1 MHRFKSTSDT
11 QTSYLQAQLKL
22 ERDKSATLQRR
33 IESLEA
39 EQALFQERESAL
51 LDIISH
57 YKSDMSENFER
68 LRHAAAAS
76 LPQRENGTVTE
87 PATGPFLHRVTEIVH
102 TIAENMEQLSGVIVR
117 SEETHTPVLV
127 SREVLDIFLEGNRL
141 LAELPRISEDYAQQ
155 VLALRNLC
163 VSFQD
168 SYVPL
173 VLDAYDLHSLAVQDS
188 FAAAATVVACPP
200 AHPEVLFV
208 HFHNLAPMLNK
219 FCLDS
224 ASCIAALQE
233 DCVHNTLPHVLES
246 LSIAMTHPG
255 PDWQALRRAIFASL
269 VFATGLQGEAFGLV
283 DVAGVRG
290 ARAWE
295 EFQEWDVSEESWER
309 RDALRTGFLE
319 VYWRVA
325 EQDEQG
331 RREEAGACE
340 RRYGGG
346 IVSLEKTYY
355 RNK

>member
-1 MHRFKSTSDT
+1 MHRFKSTSES
-11 QTSYLQAQLKL
+11 QASYLQAQLKL
-22 ERDKSATLQRR
+22 EREKSANLQLR

-76 LPQRENGTVTE
+76 LPQRENCTVTE

-102 TIAENMEQLSGVIVR
+102 TIAENMEKLSEVIVR
-117 SEETHTPVLV
+117 SEETHTPVSV
-127 SREVLDIFLEGNRL
+127 SREVLDIFLDGNRL
-141 LAELPRISEDYAQQ
+141 LAELPRISEDFAQQ

-173 VLDAYDLHSLAVQDS
+173 VLDAYDSHSLAIHDS
-188 FAAAATVVACPP
+188 FAAACPP
-200 AHPEVLFV
+200 VHPEVLFV
-208 HFHNLAPMLNK
+208 HFHNLAPMLKK

-224 ASCIAALQE
+224 TSCTAAHQG
-233 DCVHNTLPHVLES
+233 DCAHNTLPHVFES
-246 LSIAMTHPG
+246 LSISMTHPG
-255 PDWQALRRAIFASL
+255 PDWQALQKAIFASV

-295 EFQEWDVSEESWER
+295 EFHEWDISEESWER
-309 RDALRTGFLE
+309 RDALRTGLLE

-331 RREEAGACE
+331 KGEEAGACE
-340 RRYGGG
+340 RRCGGG
-346 IVSLEKTYY
+346 MVTLEKTYS

>member
-1 MHRFKSTSDT
+1 
-11 QTSYLQAQLKL
+11 
-22 ERDKSATLQRR
+22 
-33 IESLEA
+33 
-39 EQALFQERESAL
+39 
-51 LDIISH
+51 
-57 YKSDMSENFER
+57 MSENFER
-68 LRHAAAAS
+68 LRSAAAAS

-87 PATGPFLHRVTEIVH
+87 PATGPFLHRVNEIVH
-102 TIAENMEQLSGVIVR
+102 TIAENMEKLSEVIVSN
-117 SEETHTPVLV
+117 SEEEETRNTPVLV

-141 LAELPRISEDYAQQ
+141 LAELPRISEDFAQQ

-173 VLDAYDLHSLAVQDS
+173 VLDAYDSHSLAVQES
-188 FAAAATVVACPP
+188 FAAAAVCPRP
-200 AHPEVLFV
+200 SHPEVLFV
-208 HFHNLAPMLNK
+208 HFHNLAPVLKK

-224 ASCIAALQE
+224 ASCTAAHQE
-233 DCVHNTLPHVLES
+233 DCVHNTLPHVFEA

-255 PDWQALRRAIFASL
+255 PDWQALRRVVFASL

-295 EFQEWDVSEESWER
+295 EFHEWDISEESWEG
-309 RDALRTGFLE
+309 RDALRTGLLE

-325 EQDEQG
+325 EQDGQG
-331 RREEAGACE
+331 RRKEAGACE

-346 IVSLEKTYY
+346 MVSLEKTYS

>member
-1 MHRFKSTSDT
+1 MHRFKSASDS
-11 QTSYLQAQLKL
+11 QVAHLQAQLEL
-22 ERDKSATLQRR
+22 EREKSGNLQRR
-33 IESLEA
+33 VESLEC
-39 EQALFQERESAL
+39 EHALFQERERAL

-57 YKSDMSENFER
+57 YKSDMSENFLR
-68 LRHAAAAS
+68 LRHVAAAS
-76 LPQRENGTVTE
+76 LPQRENSTVTE
-87 PATGPFLHRVTEIVH
+87 PGIGPFLRRVSQIVN
-102 TIAENMEQLSGVIVR
+102 TIAENMEELGGVIVR
-117 SEETHTPVLV
+117 SGETRAPVPI
-127 SREVLDIFLEGNRL
+127 SRDMLDIFLDGNEL
-141 LAELPRISEDYAQQ
+141 LAELPRISEDFAQQ

-173 VLDAYDLHSLAVQDS
+173 ALDAYDSHSLAIQDS
-188 FAAAATVVACPP
+188 FAAARPP
-200 AHPEVLFV
+200 EHPEVLFV
-208 HFHNLAPMLNK
+208 HFHNLTPMLKK

-224 ASCIAALQE
+224 TSCTAAHQE
-233 DCVHNTLPHVLES
+233 DCVHNTLPHVFES

-255 PDWQALRRAIFASL
+255 PDWQALQRAILASL

-295 EFQEWDVSEESWER
+295 EFQEWDISEESWES
-309 RDALRTGFLE
+309 RDAHRTELLE

-325 EQDEQG
+325 RQDEQG
-331 RREEAGACE
+331 GREEAGACA

-346 IVSLEKTYY
+346 MVSLDKVYS